1 MKVRRALLAL
11 GVAAVTSQ
19 LLAAQP
25 NQEAYLSWSA
35 KQAETVGAQMYKKG
49 RVGGGRNL
57 LNTERAYSYKL
68 AATWLTPDVIRATA
82 RRAQLSGR
90 LSDNETRD
98 LVKEAETL
106 SHTVIMVEIDPNE
119 GSGVIPNDWQAFLQP
134 QGRPDAA
141 VRGTV
146 SPHLREVKGLA
157 GVRPRNYDY
166 DRFWVSFPLTS
177 SDGRPVFSPRD
188 QNAELVVRIY
198 AKEGHVEWPI
208 PSSIRQSR
216 YIARRR
222 YSNQRPPAPLSDPPS
237 LVAYVRRSMRQ

>member
-1 MKVRRALLAL
+1 VNARHALLAF
-11 GVAAVTSQ
+11 GVAAATSQ
-19 LLAAQP
+19 LLTAQP
-25 NQEAYLSWSA
+25 NPEAYLSWSA

-68 AATWLTPDVIRATA
+68 AATWLTPELIRATA
-82 RRAQLSGR
+82 RWAQLSGR
-90 LSDNETRD
+90 LSDDETRG
-98 LVKEAETL
+98 LVKEAENV
-106 SHTVIMVEIDPNE
+106 SQTVIMVEIDPNE

-157 GVRPRNYDY
+157 GVRARNYDY
-166 DRFWVSFPLTS
+166 DRFWVTFPLTGH
-177 SDGRPVFSPRD
+177 DGRSLFSSSD

-198 AKEGHVEWPI
+198 AREGHVEWPI
-208 PSSIRQSR
+208 PPSIRR
-216 YIARRR
+216 
-222 YSNQRPPAPLSDPPS
+222 
-237 LVAYVRRSMRQ
+237 